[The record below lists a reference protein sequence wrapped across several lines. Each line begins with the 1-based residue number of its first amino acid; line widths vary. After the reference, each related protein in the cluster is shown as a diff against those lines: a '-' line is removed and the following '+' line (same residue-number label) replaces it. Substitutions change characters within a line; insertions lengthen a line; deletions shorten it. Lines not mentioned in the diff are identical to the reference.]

1 MLIFGQSE
9 FDCFGAFSV
18 SLWGG
23 WKRFRGHLSRRWISS
38 HCVVFLELS
47 AIIILPSAV
56 CFQAADLWCRH
67 NFARLLACDLF
78 LVSKHQRMSQLFA
91 FCCPRLFR
99 RPIIGCLAG
108 VFFNIVLLHPVKV
121 TLHSAGNCYD
131 WLIKREVFLYLCIYF
146 LKCSF

>member
-1 MLIFGQSE
+1 MLIFGQTE

-99 RPIIGCLAG
+99 RPIIGCLAL
-108 VFFNIVLLHPVKV
+108 FFKHSFITSSKSHAAQCRELL
-121 TLHSAGNCYD
+121 
-131 WLIKREVFLYLCIYF
+131 WLAHQAWSVPLFMYLFFEQCI
-146 LKCSF
+146 